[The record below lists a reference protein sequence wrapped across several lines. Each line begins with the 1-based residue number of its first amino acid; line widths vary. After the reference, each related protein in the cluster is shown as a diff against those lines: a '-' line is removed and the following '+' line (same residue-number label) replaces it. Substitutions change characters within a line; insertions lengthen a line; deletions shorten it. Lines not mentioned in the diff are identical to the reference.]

1 MLTRAF
7 RVSRREESLC
17 AMLKERKPFE
27 DQEGLPQWLSSYMAK
42 HKNAGWE
49 KVVNSLG
56 KVWEHL

>member
-1 MLTRAF
+1 
-7 RVSRREESLC
+7 
-17 AMLKERKPFE
+17 MLKERKPFE